1 MKSWFAFAVADGCR
15 WINKYKNISKN
26 ILKLKDY
33 SYIYILLYLNLNSL
47 VISQFILYK
56 I

>member
-33 SYIYILLYLNLNSL
+33 SYIYIIIFKFKFTSNITIY
-47 VISQFILYK
+47 FI
-56 I
+56 